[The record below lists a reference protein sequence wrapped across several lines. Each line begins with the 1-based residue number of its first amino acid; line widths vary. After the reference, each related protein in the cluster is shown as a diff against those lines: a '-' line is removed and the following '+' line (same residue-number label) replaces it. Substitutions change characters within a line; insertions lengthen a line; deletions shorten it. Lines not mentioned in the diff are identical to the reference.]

1 MSRKIFPCV
10 IGLGYVGLPVFIRLN
25 RKYQTIGFDIDKTR
39 INSLKKR
46 NDFNNELSSND
57 LKLYK
62 KFIDYV
68 VIGVLNLNQL
78 KEINTSLKKKIIKNN
93 IKFKKVPIQ
102 LYDPRKW

>member
-1 MSRKIFPCV
+1 MKKNIKKID
-10 IGLGYVGLPVFIRLN
+10 LYL
-25 RKYQTIGFDIDKTR
+25 
-39 INSLKKR
+39 
-46 NDFNNELSSND
+46 ND